1 MSGRR
6 RRRSMA
12 AVHGRRGVGD
22 GLKPSRAGWIAF
34 AAACLLAFAPLPAAA
49 AEPYLT
55 GYSDYP
61 QYMERIAKLGRAPGV
76 KVYSLGKTKGDREI
90 LVVSL
95 GEQPKGPQPAI
106 LVVGQVAA
114 EHPVGAELCLRMAE
128 RLAEQPDD
136 AGAKKLLERC
146 KVYFLPLPSPDLLQG
161 LVQAPVAERAGNL
174 RPTDDDRDFSIGEDP
189 PQDLDQNGVI
199 TAMRVEDPTGEW
211 APHPDDPRLMLK
223 ADPAK
228 GEAGKWKVYARE
240 GVDDDHDEKWNED
253 SSEGVAF
260 NRNFTFKYPYFQKSA
275 GPNAVSELESQA
287 VADFVFSHTEIAAI
301 YTFSPEDDL
310 FHPWKPNPGA
320 EGQRIK
326 TTIRSADAPYMDLL
340 AERYRKLHGGE
351 DCPPSPAGQGSFTEW
366 AYFHAGRWSFSARGW
381 WIPKT
386 PAPKVEADKAD
397 AKPATDK
404 PKDGEAKSDAGN
416 AQPDE
421 AKPETAKQGEAKPDE
436 GKAESKEKG
445 DRDGGKPAAK
455 GDEAKP
461 EKDGGKKENGAKD
474 KEKKDQ
480 KPNEELY
487 ALRWAKANDIAIFS
501 DWKRVEHLDFPGRVV
516 EVGGFRPF
524 LRTNPPAEKLPSLA
538 DVHGKFLLEI
548 ASSLPRLEFAPPKV
562 ENLGGGV
569 FRATLTAV
577 NRGTLPTASEMS
589 EIAQRT
595 PALQMR
601 LELPA
606 GAKLLQG
613 SGRRRLSVL
622 RASGGSAEETWLIQL
637 PPGSGPLTA
646 TATVWSPSVGQATVS
661 VPLK

>member
-1 MSGRR
+1 
-6 RRRSMA
+6 MA
-12 AVHGRRGVGD
+12 
-22 GLKPSRAGWIAF
+22 L

-61 QYMERIAKLGRAPGV
+61 QYMERIAKLGRSPGV

-128 RLAEQPDD
+128 RLAEQPED

-161 LVQAPVAERAGNL
+161 LVQTPVAERSGNL
-174 RPTDDDRDFSIGEDP
+174 RPSDDDRDFSIGEDP

-199 TAMRVEDPTGEW
+199 TTMRVEDPTGEW
-211 APHPDDPRLMLK
+211 APHPDDPRLMQK

-260 NRNFTFKYPYFQKSA
+260 NRNFPFKYPYFQKSA

-287 VADFVFSHTEIAAI
+287 VADFVFQHTEIAAV

-326 TTIRSADAPYMDLL
+326 TTIRSADAPYMELL
-340 AERYRKLHGGE
+340 AERYRKMHGGE

-386 PAPKVEADKAD
+386 PAPKDDAEKAEAKAEM
-397 AKPATDK
+397 
-404 PKDGEAKSDAGN
+404 PKEGEAKSEAVNGAKPDGGK
-416 AQPDE
+416 PDE
-421 AKPETAKQGEAKPDE
+421 AKPENKEKAEGEAD
-436 GKAESKEKG
+436 
-445 DRDGGKPAAK
+445 KPAAK
-455 GDEAKP
+455 DDAKS
-461 EKDGGKKENGAKD
+461 EKDGGKKGDSAKD
-474 KEKKDQ
+474 KEKEKKDQ
-480 KPNEELY
+480 KPNEELN
-487 ALRWAKANDIAIFS
+487 ALRWAKANNIPIFA
-501 DWKRVEHLDFPGRVV
+501 DWKRVEHPDFPGRVV
-516 EVGGFRPF
+516 EVGGFRPY
-524 LRTNPPAEKLPSLA
+524 LRTNPPAEKLPALA
-538 DVHGKFLLEI
+538 DVHGKFLVEI
-548 ASSLPRLEFAPPKV
+548 AASLPRLEFAPPKV
-562 ENLGGGV
+562 ESLGGGV
-569 FRATLTAV
+569 FRATLTVV

-601 LELPA
+601 LELPP
-606 GAKLLQG
+606 GGKLLQG

-622 RASGGSAEETWLIQL
+622 RAGGGSAEETWLIQL

-646 TATVWSPSVGQATVS
+646 TATVWSPSVGQATVT